1 MESAQIINRMAKSS
15 SNYGF
20 NEKTLEEARNSGI
33 VKIIQLLIAGIEI
46 DVSKEKDK
54 LYERVTQKMTKDIR
68 G

>member
-1 MESAQIINRMAKSS
+1 MESAQIINRMAKLW
-15 SNYGF
+15 SNHGF
-20 NEKTLEEARNSGI
+20 NEQTLEEARNSGI

-54 LYERVTQKMTKDIR
+54 LYERVTQKTTKDIR